1 MLSSKKNE
9 SKSITC
15 FLASSYSLSLYTSR
29 SPSLLICFEI
39 LSTSPST
46 LASTVCSG
54 VEDSATFRN
63 YVHSSTVRVK
73 IPLGIAVK
81 ALQQREAIPVIDV
94 LASIIASN
102 GWLSPIESIYLLKTD
117 GKLIKSP
124 VTNTLV
130 S

>member
-1 MLSSKKNE
+1 M
-9 SKSITC
+9 
-15 FLASSYSLSLYTSR
+15 
-29 SPSLLICFEI
+29 
-39 LSTSPST
+39 
-46 LASTVCSG
+46 
-54 VEDSATFRN
+54 
-63 YVHSSTVRVK
+63 
-73 IPLGIAVK
+73 GIAVK